1 MHTSFKDIDTI
12 MRRIDGLDTQL
23 DTGGDTD
30 LRNKSKETKAILLF
44 ENGKK
49 PIDIGIELDIPY
61 SEVEERQQEY
71 WALKM
76 LSKFLR

>member
-1 MHTSFKDIDTI
+1 MIFKDVGTI

-23 DTGGDTD
+23 DIGGNTD
-30 LRNKSKETKAILLF
+30 LRNKSKETKAIWLF

-61 SEVEERQQEY
+61 SEVEELQQEY
-71 WALKM
+71 WALKE
-76 LSKFLR
+76 LSTFLR